1 MDLLISGFNIALI
14 VVGFGLLIFF
24 HELGHFVAAKWA
36 GIRTESFAIGFGPQ
50 IVCWRKGI
58 GFCWGSSDE
67 LVRKRAG
74 RAPRQ
79 MSDRELAEEGIGET
93 EYSIR
98 WLPLGGFV
106 RMLGQDDLDP
116 AAVSAQPRSFNRVS
130 IGKRMVVISAGVI
143 MNVAV
148 ALVCFI
154 IAFTIGVRFEAPII
168 GEVAVNSPAS
178 AAGLQAGDTVLRIDG
193 EPTETFVDIQI
204 AAGMSIPGQL
214 LQIEVARPGHDEALR
229 ISVDPIENA
238 ATGMRSVGVMPASS
252 LTLLD
257 TKDLRPLVSAM
268 LERNSLA
275 EAGIGPGWT
284 LAELDAEAITN
295 WGEYEQLTL
304 AAGGDS
310 VQSVWRNGDQSIRAT
325 LHARPSWEYLQYPD
339 ATPETLVGFEEGIAG
354 FVPLVRIERLVPGS
368 VNEGLLRAGDVVLA
382 CGRVVGPRMREF
394 RETIEA
400 ATGDTLPMRVLR
412 DGERIDVQ
420 ARVARSG
427 ILNSVPK
434 AEVFPGYAWDTP
446 LLAMPMA
453 SIGGS
458 VESST
463 TLAGEVPDGVLPGSR
478 WVSVDGHE
486 IENWRD
492 VWIRFRSA
500 ADAGAE
506 SIRLV
511 LENPTSGRER
521 RAIELPIGEAARA
534 EVVSL
539 QWRPEIGAMY
549 FDPVYVVRS
558 SGGNPLAAIA
568 MGARESWKFIELTYL
583 TIDRLVRGSVGV
595 DQLHGPIG
603 IVHVGTKVA
612 DRGFTYLVFFL
623 AIISVNLAVLNFLPL
638 PIVDGGMFLFLIYEK
653 IKGRPPSV
661 GFQNASMMFGLLLIG
676 TAFVVTFYN
685 DIARLLG

>member
-214 LQIEVARPGHDEALR
+214 LQIEVARPGH
-229 ISVDPIENA
+229 
-238 ATGMRSVGVMPASS
+238 
-252 LTLLD
+252 
-257 TKDLRPLVSAM
+257 
-268 LERNSLA
+268 
-275 EAGIGPGWT
+275 
-284 LAELDAEAITN
+284 
-295 WGEYEQLTL
+295 
-304 AAGGDS
+304 
-310 VQSVWRNGDQSIRAT
+310 
-325 LHARPSWEYLQYPD
+325 
-339 ATPETLVGFEEGIAG
+339 
-354 FVPLVRIERLVPGS
+354 
-368 VNEGLLRAGDVVLA
+368 
-382 CGRVVGPRMREF
+382 
-394 RETIEA
+394 
-400 ATGDTLPMRVLR
+400 
-412 DGERIDVQ
+412 
-420 ARVARSG
+420 
-427 ILNSVPK
+427 
-434 AEVFPGYAWDTP
+434 
-446 LLAMPMA
+446 
-453 SIGGS
+453 
-458 VESST
+458 
-463 TLAGEVPDGVLPGSR
+463 
-478 WVSVDGHE
+478 
-486 IENWRD
+486 
-492 VWIRFRSA
+492 
-500 ADAGAE
+500 
-506 SIRLV
+506 
-511 LENPTSGRER
+511 
-521 RAIELPIGEAARA
+521 
-534 EVVSL
+534 
-539 QWRPEIGAMY
+539 
-549 FDPVYVVRS
+549 
-558 SGGNPLAAIA
+558 
-568 MGARESWKFIELTYL
+568 
-583 TIDRLVRGSVGV
+583 
-595 DQLHGPIG
+595 
-603 IVHVGTKVA
+603 
-612 DRGFTYLVFFL
+612 
-623 AIISVNLAVLNFLPL
+623 
-638 PIVDGGMFLFLIYEK
+638 
-653 IKGRPPSV
+653 
-661 GFQNASMMFGLLLIG
+661 
-676 TAFVVTFYN
+676 
-685 DIARLLG
+685 